1 MVYFDDDYNV
11 HLYQKLINMPENY
24 NVDLVEQIYQKNI
37 DISNVLSLGC
47 GCGSIDKYIIEKKNT
62 LYCGIDNS
70 QNMLIDLIK
79 TNSDKKFI
87 LIKEDLKY
95 FNIDKVKIKFD
106 LVLLLGILPFFNNQH
121 IKSIL
126 KKIYDATHP
135 GALVVFNI
143 DTNGFRW
150 FENYPRAHEAYS
162 NIFIKR
168 IFSDFNK
175 KKNNFK
181 IKSRKKFLDQSSL
194 LKIILDANHH
204 YSYFFD
210 GEVNYSWK
218 TQNITLEE
226 IVEIITGQKKVLHLP
241 YYLPSTVRNKLY
253 QKYKKKYSNGFKSVF
268 QFQLGRNFVFLRKK

>member
-1 MVYFDDDYNV
+1 M
-11 HLYQKLINMPENY
+11 
-24 NVDLVEQIYQKNI
+24 
-37 DISNVLSLGC
+37 LSLGC

-181 IKSRKKFLDQSSL
+181 IKSRKIKRIRTYPIHGRMSFIFKLFLFL
-194 LKIILDANHH
+194 FIR
-204 YSYFFD
+204 
-210 GEVNYSWK
+210 
-218 TQNITLEE
+218 
-226 IVEIITGQKKVLHLP
+226 IVAKRDKE
-241 YYLPSTVRNKLY
+241 
-253 QKYKKKYSNGFKSVF
+253 KKYINNILALINIFICLFNDNLLLSYYT
-268 QFQLGRNFVFLRKK
+268 